1 MKPDDSMIPIG
12 GRFLPNVSAPSLLE
26 RHKNETDSKAAA
38 RLMAYIR
45 RKKGDSIRQIAR
57 QLGRGYSTI
66 RDWLIRAMQLGIQGR
81 YDIKRPGTRMW
92 PDAGNLKQ
100 VCADLIAGPRSCGFE
115 SEVWTAPLLAVHI
128 KKKYKV
134 DYAVSS
140 IYKTLHMPGLFMQKA
155 PPPKTPQIS
164 LRIRERGVQKKA
176 RWHVRHHSKRGHTIM
191 TGDEASF
198 ILGWNVKNSWYP
210 VGRPGLCAVQP
221 VKGEVLFDRGPVGK
235 RT

>member
-12 GRFLPNVSAPSLLE
+12 GKFLPNVSAPSLLE
-26 RHKNETDSKAAA
+26 RYKNETDSKAAA

-81 YDIKRPGTRMW
+81 YDIKRPGTKMW
-92 PDAGNLKQ
+92 LDAGQLKQ
-100 VCADLIAGPRSCGFE
+100 VRADLIAGSTNSGTLPSLSMQLKQVRADLIAGPRSCGE

-134 DYAVSS
+134 GYAVSS
-140 IYKTLHMPGLFMQKA
+140 VYKILH
-155 PPPKTPQIS
+155 
-164 LRIRERGVQKKA
+164 RIGFSCRK
-176 RWHVRHHSKRGHTIM
+176 
-191 TGDEASF
+191 
-198 ILGWNVKNSWYP
+198 P
-210 VGRPGLCAVQP
+210 
-221 VKGEVLFDRGPVGK
+221 
-235 RT
+235 